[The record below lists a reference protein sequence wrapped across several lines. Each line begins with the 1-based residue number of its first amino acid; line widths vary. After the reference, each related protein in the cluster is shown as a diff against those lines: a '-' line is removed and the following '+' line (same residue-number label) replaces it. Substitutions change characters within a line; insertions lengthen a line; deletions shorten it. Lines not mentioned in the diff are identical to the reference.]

1 MSNVGLNRFTFCIKC
16 LRTLQASYSVISSN
30 NYSDAVAVVVVATL
44 AVYSRA
50 TCLAKAFV
58 ICQTKR
64 VFVHWQTNVSYMYG
78 AIIRVHHFSFRALI
92 KWMFMR
98 IMSRSQKSRA
108 RRPLFRN
115 VLFDSIMSKSKCTEF
130 SYSMENVWNRAD
142 EKK

>member
-64 VFVHWQTNVSYMYG
+64 VFVHWQTNVSYARGYNSCP
-78 AIIRVHHFSFRALI
+78 SFQLSCANKMDVYENNVKKSEI
-92 KWMFMR
+92 KSTTTTF
-98 IMSRSQKSRA
+98 
-108 RRPLFRN
+108 P
-115 VLFDSIMSKSKCTEF
+115 KCLVRLD
-130 SYSMENVWNRAD
+130 YV
-142 EKK
+142 